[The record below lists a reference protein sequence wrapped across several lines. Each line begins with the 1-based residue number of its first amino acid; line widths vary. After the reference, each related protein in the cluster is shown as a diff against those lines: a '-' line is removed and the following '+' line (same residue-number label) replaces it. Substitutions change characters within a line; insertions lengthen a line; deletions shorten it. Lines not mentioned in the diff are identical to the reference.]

1 VFAWVNV
8 QHYNAPAHSGASVVM
23 VLHQGTSGA
32 GRFTSPFHD
41 VEIHY
46 IQPNDGREVH
56 VYMLAPFGE
65 LLVGCGANDPGMEL
79 RLRQANAPGA
89 RQVSADN
96 CFNSPNIPYED
107 WITALYVGRD
117 SQGNW
122 KAYMD
127 PHFAVF
133 NPNTYCIVQGA
144 ACVLG
149 YSDTRAGTGAAPN
162 STDSWFKGDKRE
174 GYLNQVWLK
183 NAGGSTTIWTDV
195 YGNLVPAGQG
205 IPQFVAAMNRQPL
218 TNSAAFGE
226 DHDHDPAHA
235 VHAPN

>member
-1 VFAWVNV
+1 
-8 QHYNAPAHSGASVVM
+8 
-23 VLHQGTSGA
+23 
-32 GRFTSPFHD
+32 
-41 VEIHY
+41 
-46 IQPNDGREVH
+46 
-56 VYMLAPFGE
+56 
-65 LLVGCGANDPGMEL
+65 
-79 RLRQANAPGA
+79 
-89 RQVSADN
+89 
-96 CFNSPNIPYED
+96 
-107 WITALYVGRD
+107 
-117 SQGNW
+117 
-122 KAYMD
+122 
-127 PHFAVF
+127 
-133 NPNTYCIVQGA
+133 
-144 ACVLG
+144 VLG